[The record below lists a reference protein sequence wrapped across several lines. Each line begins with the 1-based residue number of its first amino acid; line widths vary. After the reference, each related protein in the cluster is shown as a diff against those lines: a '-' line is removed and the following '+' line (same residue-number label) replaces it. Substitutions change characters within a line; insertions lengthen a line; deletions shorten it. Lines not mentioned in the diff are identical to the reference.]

1 MYYISFLLAMKCT
14 FVRPKMSQNR
24 PQLQGASAMENGKTL
39 PEKKRG
45 NKKRCE
51 KRKGKEKRGT
61 GGLSPT
67 V

>member
-1 MYYISFLLAMKCT
+1 
-14 FVRPKMSQNR
+14 MSQNR